1 MKRIIVLAIFC
12 SLVSL
17 PGVFSQ
23 ESHFAIQ
30 YDMGFGTGDLGEFI
44 SKPSFRGASA
54 QYRYAVTE
62 QILVGVDVAWNV
74 FYEEKEYD
82 SYTAGTMTLSG
93 KQYRYQNQVPLLVSA
108 DYIFTRDNAVKPYAG
123 LGLGTMYSERATDM
137 GTWRLLENPWHFAL
151 KPEIGLMY
159 DMSPGTA
166 FKLSARY
173 YTGFGSG
180 DLETQSYFT
189 ISAGFAFKF

>member
-1 MKRIIVLAIFC
+1 
-12 SLVSL
+12 
-17 PGVFSQ
+17 
-23 ESHFAIQ
+23 
-30 YDMGFGTGDLGEFI
+30 
-44 SKPSFRGASA
+44 
-54 QYRYAVTE
+54 
-62 QILVGVDVAWNV
+62 
-74 FYEEKEYD
+74 
-82 SYTAGTMTLSG
+82 MTLSG